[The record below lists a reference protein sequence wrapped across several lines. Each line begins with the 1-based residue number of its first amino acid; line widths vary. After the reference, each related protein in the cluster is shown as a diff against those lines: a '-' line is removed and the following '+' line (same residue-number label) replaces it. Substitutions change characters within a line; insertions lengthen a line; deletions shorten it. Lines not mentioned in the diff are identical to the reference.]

1 MPALF
6 FKIDKLPL
14 MIIPDLQLKLDEE
27 NALTHIYNIYVDCD
41 QRNPAQRLK
50 KDLLTEGEKLT
61 DPDYFG
67 CIAKR
72 GSVFTYIANGENKLK
87 KNDVEELV
95 EIIRDYKTH
104 TDLWQQLN
112 YIEFN
117 LQ

>member
-1 MPALF
+1 MPVLF
-6 FKIDKLPL
+6 FKVNKLPL
-14 MIIPDLQLKLDEE
+14 MIIPDLQLKLDED
-27 NALTHIYNIYVDCD
+27 AVLTDIYHIYLDSD
-41 QRNPAQRLK
+41 HKNPAQRLK
-50 KDLLTEGEKLT
+50 KDLLTEDEKLT

-67 CIAKR
+67 YIIKR
-72 GSVFTYIANGENKLK
+72 ERAFTYLADGENKLK